1 MDFSRTRGADI
12 REDLVARDFTINAMA
27 IDFGQIMNAH
37 ETGKSPLT
45 PLFQRGELV
54 IDPYGGSEDLNNR
67 LIRLVSA
74 QSIRDDPI
82 RMLRAYRF
90 AATLDFTIHDAT
102 LAIIQSSVSLL
113 DSVSMERIRDELFKI
128 LATDNSAYYLKAM
141 DHVELLEQVFP
152 EVARM
157 KGMEQ
162 NEYHHLDVW
171 GHSILTLEFFEQD
184 PLPDSLKNYLP
195 EAENYLNHELVKGRT
210 RRSLLKLAVLLHD
223 VGKPDTRTM
232 DRNGGIRF
240 FDHNLEG
247 AEIMADIGRKLKLA
261 TREISSL
268 REIIKDHMYPL
279 GLSVFLR
286 KPRGMK
292 EKGRAMRRF
301 IQRTG
306 SEWLSILLVSFAD
319 LRATQGPRR
328 RADDL
333 EKLAQ
338 IIGEI
343 ADMYFHEIRHPIPK
357 LITGSDL
364 MEEFDLPAAP
374 IIGELLKQV
383 NEAQIDGIVKTRDD
397 AMELVRNI
405 LSGS

>member
-1 MDFSRTRGADI
+1 
-12 REDLVARDFTINAMA
+12 
-27 IDFGQIMNAH
+27 
-37 ETGKSPLT
+37 
-45 PLFQRGELV
+45 
-54 IDPYGGSEDLNNR
+54 
-67 LIRLVSA
+67 
-74 QSIRDDPI
+74 
-82 RMLRAYRF
+82 
-90 AATLDFTIHDAT
+90 
-102 LAIIQSSVSLL
+102 
-113 DSVSMERIRDELFKI
+113 
-128 LATDNSAYYLKAM
+128 
-141 DHVELLEQVFP
+141 
-152 EVARM
+152 
-157 KGMEQ
+157 
-162 NEYHHLDVW
+162 
-171 GHSILTLEFFEQD
+171 
-184 PLPDSLKNYLP
+184 
-195 EAENYLNHELVKGRT
+195 
-210 RRSLLKLAVLLHD
+210 
-223 VGKPDTRTM
+223 
-232 DRNGGIRF
+232 
-240 FDHNLEG
+240 
-247 AEIMADIGRKLKLA
+247 
-261 TREISSL
+261 
-268 REIIKDHMYPL
+268 
-279 GLSVFLR
+279 
-286 KPRGMK
+286 MK

-301 IQRTG
+301 MQRTG